1 MTSVLA
7 IDQGTS
13 STKAVVVDGGG
24 AVIGAGTAP
33 VEVMFGAGGAAEA
46 DPEALL
52 GSVVAAGRAAIA
64 DAGQPVAAV
73 AIGNQGETVLRW
85 DRATGAPCGPALSW
99 QDRRAETVTRRLA
112 DRGAQLTAITGLP
125 LDPYF
130 AAPKLAWLQEQGG
143 AAPGQAVT
151 TIDAWVTSRLTG
163 ACVTDAATASRTLL
177 LDLDAVDWSP
187 DACAAFGLDPG
198 GQPDIVGCAEPVGET
213 DAFGPR
219 LPVCGLIVDQQA
231 ALLAERCFAPGDAKC
246 TFGTGAFVLAP
257 TGEAP
262 VRSTA
267 GLAAC
272 VAWRAGGRTT
282 YCHDGQVYAAAAA
295 VDWLA
300 DLGLLASAPQVDA
313 VVAGAGGGVT
323 FVPALSG
330 LGAPFWQPQARG
342 AWLGLSLAATTGDLV
357 RAVLE
362 GVAAHVAVIVA
373 GIAADAGQPLRRL
386 RVDGGLARS
395 EALLQ
400 IQADLLQVP
409 VERYPSADATAMGIA
424 ALARLGAGLAPS
436 LAAAAPAWEPDTVVE
451 PRISADEAAE
461 RLARFRAAVDAV
473 AGLEPRAAP
482 TR

>member
-1 MTSVLA
+1 MPNVLA

-246 TFGTGAFVLAP
+246 TFGTGAFVLVP

-282 YCHDGQVYAAAAA
+282 YCHDGQDYAAAAA

-313 VVAGAGGGVT
+313 VEAADDLT
-323 FVPALSG
+323 RLTNDLSRNI
-330 LGAPFWQPQARG
+330 WQKIMI
-342 AWLGLSLAATTGDLV
+342 LD
-357 RAVLE
+357 RAVE
-362 GVAAHVAVIVA
+362 K
-373 GIAADAGQPLRRL
+373 
-386 RVDGGLARS
+386 
-395 EALLQ
+395 
-400 IQADLLQVP
+400 
-409 VERYPSADATAMGIA
+409 
-424 ALARLGAGLAPS
+424 
-436 LAAAAPAWEPDTVVE
+436 
-451 PRISADEAAE
+451 
-461 RLARFRAAVDAV
+461 
-473 AGLEPRAAP
+473 
-482 TR
+482 